1 MRKSTTRRI
10 LFIAALVIAGE
21 MVFALPFHVP
31 RFFRSTYLDV
41 FGVTNTQMGDIF
53 MVYGITAMACY
64 FPGGALAD
72 HFSARKLL
80 TASLLA
86 TSVGGLYLASIPGSV
101 QMGVLYGFWGVSTIF
116 LFWGALIRTTR
127 EWGGQSSQ
135 GVAFGI
141 LESGRGLAAAIVAS
155 VVAIAFALL
164 MPDDPTTASDATR
177 RESLRVVIYL
187 YTAATL
193 GAALLTWYVIPES
206 DVASSGKRNPFKGM
220 REVVGRPIIWAQ
232 AAIIICA
239 YCFYKATDNYQLYAV
254 QVLGYN
260 ETDASLLTAAS
271 SYVRPVGA
279 LVAGIIA
286 DRFSATRSIGVAF
299 FLLAIVYAALAILT
313 PDTVGVSILIANM
326 FISLFAIFALRG
338 IYFALLEE
346 TRMPRH
352 ITGAA
357 VGMISFIGY
366 APEIFFGSIAGRV
379 LDATPG
385 VGGHLNLFK
394 ALAVVAVLGVG
405 LVAWLLWLKR
415 NKLPQVP
422 ASSSQAL
429 D

>member
-1 MRKSTTRRI
+1 MRKSMTRRI

-31 RFFRSTYLDV
+31 RFFRSTFLDV
-41 FGVTNTQMGDIF
+41 FDITNTQLGDIF
-53 MVYGITAMACY
+53 MVYGIAAMASY

-86 TSVGGLYLASIPGSV
+86 TSVGGLYLASFPGSV
-101 QMGVLYGFWGVSTIF
+101 QMGVLYGFWGISTIF

-141 LESGRGLAAAIVAS
+141 LESGRGLTAAILAS
-155 VVAIAFALL
+155 IVAIAFALL
-164 MPDDPTTASDATR
+164 MPDDPTTASDAIR
-177 RESLRVVIYL
+177 RESLRVVIYM

-206 DVASSGKRNPFKGM
+206 DIGSSGKRKLGKGM
-220 REVVGRPIIWAQ
+220 REVVGQPIVWAQ

-239 YCFYKATDNYQLYAV
+239 YCFYKASDNYQLYAV

-260 ETDASLLTAAS
+260 ETDASLLMAAS
-271 SYVRPVGA
+271 TYLRPIAA

-299 FLLAIVYAALAILT
+299 FILAIVFSALAMLT
-313 PDTVGVSILIANM
+313 PDMVGVSILIANI
-326 FISLFAIFALRG
+326 FVSLFAIFALRG

-346 TRMPRH
+346 TRMPRR

-357 VGMISFIGY
+357 VGMISFVGF
-366 APEIFFGSIAGRV
+366 APEVFFGSVAGRI

-394 ALAVVAVLGVG
+394 VLAIVAVLGVVV
-405 LVAWLLWLKR
+405 VAWLIRLKR
-415 NKLPQVP
+415 NTLPQAP
-422 ASSSQAL
+422 DSSLQAL